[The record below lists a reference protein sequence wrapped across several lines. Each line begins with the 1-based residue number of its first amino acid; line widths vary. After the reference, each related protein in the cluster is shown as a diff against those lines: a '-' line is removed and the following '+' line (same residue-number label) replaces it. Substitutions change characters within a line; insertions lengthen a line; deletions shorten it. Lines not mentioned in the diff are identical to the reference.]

1 MSGDNYTAIFTFDQS
16 PEEVFN
22 AINDIS
28 AWWSQDMKGNSHKLY
43 DEFEVR
49 FADIH
54 YSKQKLI
61 EIKANERIVWLVSE
75 SHLSFLEDKSEWNN
89 TEIWFDISEK
99 AGKTQLV
106 FTHKGLVPQ
115 IECFDACSK
124 GWDYYLQESLHKL
137 ITTGK
142 GNPNKIQ

>member
-1 MSGDNYTAIFTFDQS
+1 MSGENYTAIFIFDKS

-22 AINDIS
+22 AISDIS
-28 AWWSQDMKGNSHKLY
+28 AWWSEDMKGNSHNLH

-54 YSKQKLI
+54 YSRQKLTDVTLN
-61 EIKANERIVWLVSE
+61 KRIVWLVTD

-89 TEIWFDISEK
+89 TEISFDISVD
-99 AGKTQLV
+99 AGKTQLT

-124 GWDYYLQESLHKL
+124 GWNYYLQESLYKF

-142 GNPNKIQ
+142 GNPNKIE